1 MNDLQKEL
9 NEANVDWQK
18 IKEILMGIANA
29 LEAVANMVPVGL
41 IKNLLLGVAAG
52 IKMVIGL
59 LPSVSLEK
67 PNG

>member
-41 IKNLLLGVAAG
+41 IKNLLLGLAAG